1 MNKQFIVGIT
11 GGIGSGK
18 TTVCRILQNLGLPVY
33 YADDRGK
40 VLLME
45 DLELKTEVIEFF
57 GQSSY
62 LSSGEL
68 NRAYLADRVFKIDS
82 ELQKLNS
89 LVHPA
94 VARDFQRWVDNSNSE
109 IVVKEAALL
118 IENQSYKSLNYLISV
133 LAPEKLRIERV
144 LMRDTHRNKKQILDI
159 ISKQVDDE
167 LRKSSSDL
175 VVNNDGKSLLMPQ
188 VLKAFNKIQE
198 LALVK
203 EGRAI

>member
-1 MNKQFIVGIT
+1 MNKPFIVGVT

-18 TTVCRILQNLGLPVY
+18 STVCRIFEKLGLPVY

-40 VLLME
+40 ILLVE
-45 DLELKTEVIEFF
+45 DLELRAKVMDFF
-57 GQSSY
+57 GQESY
-62 LSSGEL
+62 LSTGEL
-68 NRAYLADRVFKIDS
+68 NRTFLADRVFKVES
-82 ELQKLNS
+82 ELHKLNS

-94 VARDFQRWVDNSNSE
+94 VALDFQRWVDNSKSK

-118 IENQSYKSLNYLISV
+118 IENQSYKSLNFLISV

-167 LRKSSSDL
+167 LRKSSSNM
-175 VVNNDGKSLLMPQ
+175 VINNDGKSLLMPQ

-198 LALVK
+198 LALV
-203 EGRAI
+203 